1 MRPLLLSTIAYVA
14 IAAVIG
20 RQVIAA
26 VSASVAGDGGDPVF
40 TAAILAWNAT
50 HLPWSEAWYQFP
62 IFWPT
67 RDTLVLSEHLLGVS
81 VIAAPIQWLT
91 GSPLAAYNATVLL
104 TYPLCGVA
112 MYLLVWRLT
121 GNAAASFLAGLA
133 YAFAPYRAGH
143 IGHIQVLASFWM
155 PLSLLG
161 LHAYLETRRWS
172 WMALFAVTWSLQGAA
187 NGYALVYFS
196 YAVALWVAWF
206 LVARGRWRDA
216 CVVGA
221 SLLVAVLP
229 LAPILYR
236 YVTTQNR
243 LGLARGISEI
253 SFYSADIAAPLC
265 APATLTFW
273 GWLRIACAPEGELF
287 AGAALIGICVLA
299 GIAARGRLWPRVEG
313 SVDRPGRWRT
323 VVRRVALSLAGVYG
337 VITLWT
343 VVAGP
348 WRIDVPWPASASS
361 GDKPATVT
369 FVLLLIGLLLSR
381 WFQDLVRR
389 GSAATFYLLCAA
401 VCWVLAW
408 GPFPRLFGED
418 VLYQAP
424 YGWLL
429 QLPGVGGLRVPAR
442 LWMVVSLCLIV
453 FMGLSLAHALAS
465 RSARTARLIV
475 IAAALGL
482 AADGWTTI
490 RAEAV
495 AALPETDLSGRSVL
509 ALPIGDLSVDRPAV
523 YHAVTRGYRVV
534 NGYSGYEPHYY
545 EALRALSAAG
555 DGRLFE
561 PFVSR
566 GDLDVL
572 VAREDSRLRSMV
584 ERQPDAQLVSEGV
597 VAHYRV
603 PSRRVTPPRLTP
615 AGTRVPIDHVRSL
628 CDPKGVPVMTD
639 GNLGSVW
646 YCGVHEP
653 VQDVMV
659 DLGVVTEV
667 GTIVN
672 ALGTNGE
679 FFPSH
684 LRIETSTDGQNWQEA
699 WNASP
704 AASVLHATMA
714 APREGRVVIEFQPR
728 PARYLRLSQL
738 ARRDT
743 YTWAIAELE
752 VWSGEPR

>member
-1 MRPLLLSTIAYVA
+1 MAYLV
-14 IAAVIG
+14 IAAVVG

-26 VSASVAGDGGDPVF
+26 IRTTIAGDGGDPVF

-50 HLPWSEAWYQFP
+50 HVPWSEAWYQFP

-67 RDTLVLSEHLLGVS
+67 GDMLALSEHLLGVS
-81 VIAAPIQWLT
+81 LIAAPIQWLT

-121 GNAAASFLAGLA
+121 GSPAASFLAGLA
-133 YAFAPYRAGH
+133 YAFAPYRVGH

-161 LHAYLETRRWS
+161 LHAYLETRRWI
-172 WMALFAVTWSLQGAA
+172 WVVLFAVTWLLQGAA

-196 YAVALWVAWF
+196 IAVALWAAWF
-206 LVARGRWRDA
+206 LMARGRWRD
-216 CVVGA
+216 VGIIA
-221 SLLVAVLP
+221 VSLLVAGLP

-236 YVTTQNR
+236 YVTTQQAFG
-243 LGLARGISEI
+243 LGRGISVVA
-253 SFYSADIAAPLC
+253 FYSADIAAPLC
-265 APATLTFW
+265 APAALTFW
-273 GWLRIACAPEGELF
+273 GWLRLACAPEGELF
-287 AGAALIGICVLA
+287 AGAALIVICLLA
-299 GIAARGRLWPRVEG
+299 AVAARGRLWSGAPVSPAEPSG
-313 SVDRPGRWRT
+313 WRT
-323 VVRRVALSLAGVYG
+323 VVRRLALALAGVYAA
-337 VITLWT
+337 ITVWT
-343 VVAGP
+343 MVMGP
-348 WRIDVPWPASASS
+348 WRIEVPWRASASS
-361 GDKPATVT
+361 GEKPATVML
-369 FVLLLIGLLLSR
+369 VLLLIALVLSR
-381 WFQDLVRR
+381 WFQHLVRR
-389 GSAATFYLLCAA
+389 GSLATFYLLCAA

-408 GPFPRLFGED
+408 GPFPRLFGD
-418 VLYQAP
+418 QVMYQAP

-453 FMGLSLAHALAS
+453 FMGLAVAHMLAS
-465 RSARTARLIV
+465 RSARTVRFIV
-475 IAAALGL
+475 AVAALGL

-490 RAEAV
+490 RAEAMSTQSV
-495 AALPETDLSGRSVL
+495 TGLGGRTVL
-509 ALPIGDLSVDRPAV
+509 ALPIGDVSVDRPAV
-523 YHAVTRGYRVV
+523 YHAVTGGYRAV
-534 NGYSGYEPHYY
+534 NGYSGYEPPYY
-545 EALRALSAAG
+545 EALRALSAAA

-572 VAREDSRLRSMV
+572 VSRGDSRLRAMV
-584 ERQPDAQLVSEGV
+584 EREPGAQLISEGV

-603 PSRRVTPPRLTP
+603 PARQVPPSRLSP
-615 AGTRVPIDHVRSL
+615 AGTRIPILSVHSL
-628 CDPKGVPVMTD
+628 CDPKGLPVMTD
-639 GNLGSVW
+639 GNLASLW

-653 VQDVMV
+653 VQDLTV
-659 DLGVVTEV
+659 DLGVVTPV
-667 GTIVN
+667 GTVVN
-672 ALGTNGE
+672 ALWTNGE

-684 LRIETSTDGQNWQEA
+684 LRIETSTDGQNWVEA

-714 APREGRVVIEFQPR
+714 APLEGRLVIEFEQR

-738 ARRDT
+738 ARQDT

-752 VWSGEPR
+752 VWSGDARRE

>member
-1 MRPLLLSTIAYVA
+1 MRPLLLSAMAYAA
-14 IAAVIG
+14 IAAVMG

-26 VSASVAGDGGDPVF
+26 LTTAVAGDGGDPVF
-40 TAAILAWNAT
+40 TAAVLAWNAT
-50 HLPWSEAWYQFP
+50 HLPWSETWYQFP
-62 IFWPT
+62 IFWPM
-67 RDTLVLSEHLLGVS
+67 RDMLALSEHLLGIS
-81 VIAAPIQWLT
+81 LIAAPIQWLT

-121 GNAAASFLAGLA
+121 RSPAAAFLAGLA
-133 YAFAPYRAGH
+133 YAFAPYRVGH

-161 LHAYLETRRWS
+161 LHAYLETRRWT
-172 WMALFAVTWSLQGAA
+172 WVVLFAVTWLLQGAA

-196 YAVALWVAWF
+196 IAVALWAAWF
-206 LVARGRWRDA
+206 LVARGRWRD
-216 CVVGA
+216 VGIIA
-221 SLLVAVLP
+221 VSLLVAVLP

-236 YVTTQNR
+236 YLTTQR
-243 LGLARGISEI
+243 AFGMGRGISVI
-253 SFYSADIAAPLC
+253 AFYSADMAAPLC
-265 APATLTFW
+265 APAALTFW
-273 GWLRIACAPEGELF
+273 GWLRVACAPEGELF
-287 AGAALIGICVLA
+287 AGAALL
-299 GIAARGRLWPRVEG
+299 GIAAVSAFTARRRLWPAVTESIDEPR
-313 SVDRPGRWRT
+313 RWLAI
-323 VVRRVALSLAGVYG
+323 VRRVALALACVYG
-337 VITLWT
+337 ALTLWT
-343 VVAGP
+343 VVMGP
-348 WRIDVPWPASASS
+348 WRIEVPFPASASS
-361 GDKPATVT
+361 GEKPATVT
-369 FVLLLIGLLLSR
+369 FVLLLVALLLSR
-381 WFQDLVRR
+381 WFQGLVRR
-389 GSAATFYLLCAA
+389 GSVATFYLLCAA

-408 GPFPRLFGED
+408 GPFPRLFGD
-418 VLYQAP
+418 PVLYQAP

-453 FMGLSLAHALAS
+453 FMGLALARLLAS
-465 RSARTARLIV
+465 RRARTVRLIV
-475 IAAALGL
+475 AVAALGL

-490 RAEAV
+490 RAEAIPTQSV
-495 AALPETDLSGRSVL
+495 AGLGGRTVL
-509 ALPIGDLSVDRPAV
+509 ALPIGDVSVDRPAV
-523 YHAVTRGYRVV
+523 YHAVTGGYRVV
-534 NGYSGYEPHYY
+534 NGYSGYEPPYY

-572 VAREDSRLRSMV
+572 VPRDESRLRSMV
-584 ERQPDAQLVSEGV
+584 EREPGAQVISEGV

-603 PSRRVTPPRLTP
+603 PARHVPPPRLSP
-615 AGTRVPIDHVRSL
+615 AGTRIPILSVHSL
-628 CDPKGVPVMTD
+628 CDPKGLPVMTD
-639 GNLGSVW
+639 GNLASIW

-653 VQDVMV
+653 VQDLTV
-659 DLGVVTEV
+659 DLGVVTPV
-667 GTIVN
+667 GTVVN
-672 ALGTNGE
+672 ALWTNGE

-684 LRIETSTDGQNWQEA
+684 LRIETSTDGQNWVEA

-714 APREGRVVIEFQPR
+714 APLEGRVVIEFPQR

-738 ARRDT
+738 ARQDT

-752 VWSGEPR
+752 VWSGER